1 MLVSRELILKFI
13 RYSLVG
19 CISTIIYFLSVFILV
34 ELFHQD
40 PLVGSSLAYL
50 IMTLIS
56 FFLNK
61 TFTFGSDFSH
71 QKLLRFL
78 IVSAIGFILNFS
90 IMFLIVNVLSF
101 HYAIGELVTILVIP
115 ITNFLLNNYWTF
127 K

>member
-19 CISTIIYFLSVFILV
+19 CISTLIYFPSVFILV
-34 ELFHQD
+34 ELFHYS
-40 PLVGSSLAYL
+40 PLFGSSLAFL

-78 IVSAIGFILNFS
+78 IVSAVGFTLNFL
-90 IMFLIVNVLSF
+90 IMFTIVNVLSF
-101 HYAIGELVTILVIP
+101 HYSIGELVTILIIP
-115 ITNFLLNNYWTF
+115 IINFLLNNYWTF

>member
-1 MLVSRELILKFI
+1 
-13 RYSLVG
+13 
-19 CISTIIYFLSVFILV
+19 
-34 ELFHQD
+34 
-40 PLVGSSLAYL
+40 
-50 IMTLIS
+50 MTLIS

-61 TFTFGSDFSH
+61 AFTFGSDFSH

-101 HYAIGELVTILVIP
+101 HYSIGELVTILVIP
-115 ITNFLLNNYWTF
+115 IINFLLNNYWTF